1 MKKPTELDPVLNYLL
16 FCCTSKSF
24 NPQYHMWAALKERG
38 IELQTK
44 EHRIFISGPMTGYV
58 LHNYP
63 IFEQV
68 EKCLK
73 AAGYECVNPVSIL
86 SKYNPDKVDS
96 DNALYCAILNEIREA
111 ERTCNVLLLLPG
123 WEDSVGSRLEL
134 QTAIE
139 SKMKIIQWRN

>member
-24 NPQYHMWAALKERG
+24 NPQYHMWAALKNRG
-38 IELQTK
+38 IDLQPS

-58 LHNYP
+58 LNNYP
-63 IFEQV
+63 IFEKV
-68 EKCLK
+68 EECLK